1 MKTAMING
9 IVSATLVG
17 VLLSLAKICFSGM
30 SVILFMLIVLGGT
43 HLTLLAIL
51 LVRREGRQVLS
62 AGKRYPE
69 LYLVGVLG
77 TTLRLLQNWGLDL
90 SSPVNAA
97 ILLRGDLLFSL
108 IIGYLLW
115 KQKLHR
121 LEWAGMGTMLV
132 GVTLALQISW
142 QRFRVGSGGN
152 ILILGSA
159 FLVAVNAEIIKHR
172 LGQVENMIVAYFN
185 SGMSL
190 ILFLSGAAW
199 TGELRALPRAG
210 MLIWVLVFTSILLQ
224 VVQYRC
230 YYRSLDELPTWLV
243 RVVHLITPIIAMVT
257 SAWWLHE
264 RINMAQILGMLVV
277 AGGITLIYGA
287 HAKNYS

>member
-115 KQKLHR
+115 KQKLRR

-132 GVTLALQISW
+132 GVTLVLQISW
-142 QRFRVGSGGN
+142 QRFRLGSGGN
-152 ILILGSA
+152 ILFLGSA

-199 TGELRALPRAG
+199 TGELGAFPRAG
-210 MLIWVLVFTSILLQ
+210 MLIWVLVFTSIIFQ
-224 VVQYRC
+224 VIQYRC
-230 YYRSLDELPTWLV
+230 YYRSLEGLPTWLV

-287 HAKNYS
+287 HAKSYS